1 MFRRSELPPWCR
13 WLLVYTLLSCVRGG
27 ALLWHC
33 MLHLRAF
40 AVLTL
45 TAGMEPKSL
54 SPAWHDGG
62 MGLWRNALCDKS
74 LPMLFWKVLNDRP
87 ISTGWPSHR
96 YCMSASFLLY
106 DRQAWYQSADCWHDG
121 AESGCDNVPASGMGH
136 EAHNHLCV
144 QPFGAG
150 LCPMPG
156 FSVHVV
162 YRASAFHTGCKI
174 MKIIAW
180 IGDILCFFI
189 DFEAFSLLFDIYL
202 VLLHAHF
209 SFNVCFSIYSHI
221 CRHWATS
228 SAFYRIFC
236 MFTHE

>member
-1 MFRRSELPPWCR
+1 MFRRSELSPWCR
-13 WLLVYTLLSCVRGG
+13 WLLVHTLLSCVRGG

-33 MLHLRAF
+33 MLHLQAF
-40 AVLTL
+40 AVLAL
-45 TAGMEPKSL
+45 TAGMEPKKPFFCL
-54 SPAWHDGG
+54 S
-62 MGLWRNALCDKS
+62 WRGNETLTQCVVRQEFTHALPKG
-74 LPMLFWKVLNDRP
+74 
-87 ISTGWPSHR
+87 TEWPSHFYR
-96 YCMSASFLLY
+96 MTVSSVLY

-121 AESGCDNVPASGMGH
+121 VESGCDNVPASGMGH

-150 LCPMPG
+150 HCPMPG
-156 FSVHVV
+156 LSVHVA

-209 SFNVCFSIYSHI
+209 SFNVWFSI
-221 CRHWATS
+221 
-228 SAFYRIFC
+228 
-236 MFTHE
+236 